1 MSAVFGNQV
10 NGSFSEI
17 TESQAPVSAIGKLWE
32 PAWEHEDVNYITH
45 DQLVKEF
52 NDLKEEFN
60 GFKLFFSKYSFSI
73 NEEIKELKSL
83 LIKGDGRK
91 KRWGDDEL
99 FEQARGLL
107 ERDGFVTVTTL
118 RQAGIRFKYTVQR
131 NRLMWRLGTI
141 PGYLCE
147 KTDPSSRTSP
157 LRVRSIREMN
167 DRS

>member
-1 MSAVFGNQV
+1 MSAVLGNQV
-10 NGSFSEI
+10 NGSSEK
-17 TESQAPVSAIGKLWE
+17 TESQAPVSTIGKLWE
-32 PAWEHEDVNYITH
+32 PTWEHEDVNYVIH

-52 NDLKEEFN
+52 KDLKEEFN
-60 GFKLFFSKYSFSI
+60 GFKLLFSKYSFSI

-83 LIKGDGRK
+83 LMKGDGRK
-91 KRWGDDEL
+91 KRCGDDEL
-99 FEQARGLL
+99 FEQARAILK
-107 ERDGFVTVTTL
+107 RDGFVTATTL

-141 PGYLCE
+141 PGYMCE

-157 LRVRSIREMN
+157 LRVRSIRERY